1 MKIQQ
6 EAEMLLEAWQKLVEY
21 VPQKDRL
28 DAARAYVT
36 LIDDFNLDQSSL
48 EEIKDSDHYLEAA
61 IEEYYGQDEE
71 DRYGEETEEW

>member
-61 IEEYYGQDEE
+61 IEELSLIHI
-71 DRYGEETEEW
+71 

>member
-21 VPQKDRL
+21 IPQKDRL
-28 DAARAYVT
+28 DAARAYVH
-36 LIDDFNLDQSSL
+36 LIDDFNLDQASL

-61 IEEYYGQDEE
+61 LNDLYEEEE
-71 DRYGEETEEW
+71 VDRYDDDNEDW

>member
-1 MKIQQ
+1 
-6 EAEMLLEAWQKLVEY
+6 MLLEAWQKLVEY

-36 LIDDFNLDQSSL
+36 LIDDFNLDQASL

-61 IEEYYGQDEE
+61 ISEYYAQDED
-71 DRYGEETEEW
+71 DRYEDEQEEW

>member
-36 LIDDFNLDQSSL
+36 LIDDFNLL
-48 EEIKDSDHYLEAA
+48 P
-61 IEEYYGQDEE
+61 
-71 DRYGEETEEW
+71 